1 MSSSKTP
8 CAACKTLRRKC
19 INECVFA
26 PYFPP
31 DQPHRFESVHR
42 VYGAS
47 NVAKILSDLPEADR
61 VEAVTSLV
69 YEAEARL
76 KDPIYGCVGSVSI
89 LQHKLKQINTEIQ
102 AAKQELAT
110 YIGPSAMN
118 TGVMPQFPNHHPLVV
133 PVITSNSERMLG
145 TSDAQHLYEA
155 QRQHLVGSGRE
166 QDMLRNFEHHPHQRI
181 QHQQPTMDLSMLNR
195 RFDGTGGLHNRQ
207 QLYEAQQQQLV
218 EEQDM
223 LRKMEHQHQQ
233 TSMEQVMRNRRFD
246 GAGPSHQATHSASYD
261 SNVYR
266 SSMLQSHPQQ
276 QDLHLQQLIQ
286 RQLLLQQQNQPSQPQ
301 PDHGDGSEERSSVD
315 P

>member
-1 MSSSKTP
+1 MSSP

-118 TGVMPQFPNHHPLVV
+118 TGFMPQFPNQHPLVV
-133 PVITSNSERMLG
+133 PVITCNSERMLG
-145 TSDAQHLYEA
+145 TSSDA
-155 QRQHLVGSGRE
+155 QHLVGSGRE

-181 QHQQPTMDLSMLNR
+181 RHQQPTMALNR
-195 RFDGTGGLHNRQ
+195 CFDGTGGLHNRQ

-233 TSMEQVMRNRRFD
+233 ASMEQLMRKRRFD
-246 GAGPSHQATHSASYD
+246 GAGPSHQATHSGSYD
-261 SNVYR
+261 CNVYR
-266 SSMLQSHPQQ
+266 SSQLQSHPQQ
-276 QDLHLQQLIQ
+276 QDLHLQH
-286 RQLLLQQQNQPSQPQ
+286 QLLLQQQSQPQ